1 MDTQLQFT
9 LLIVSRLRAADIP
22 YMITGSV
29 ALAVYAQ
36 PRMTRDIDVVIECKP
51 GDATRIASL
60 FKTDCYAEEAEIR
73 EAVAHRSMFNIVHNE
88 WIVKAD
94 FIVRKDDEYR
104 RLEFSRKRDARIGG
118 EVVSV
123 VSPED
128 LILSKLAWSKDSGSE
143 LQMRDVRSLL
153 AAVTPLD
160 WGYLEKWADALGVA
174 GQLAE
179 ARG

>member
-9 LLIVSRLRAADIP
+9 LLIASRLRDAGIP

-36 PRMTRDIDVVIECKP
+36 PRMTRDIDVVIECESD
-51 GDATRIASL
+51 DAPRIVDL
-60 FKTDCYAEEAEIR
+60 FKPDCYVEEAEIR
-73 EAVAHRSMFNIVHNE
+73 EAVTHASMFNVIHNE

-104 RLEFSRKRDARIGG
+104 RLEFSRRREARIGG

-128 LILSKLAWSKDSGSE
+128 LILSKLVWSRDSGSE
-143 LQMRDVRSLL
+143 LQIRDVRSLF
-153 AAVTPLD
+153 AAGIDLD
-160 WGYLEKWADALGVA
+160 WPYLEKWAAVLDVSDR
-174 GQLAE
+174 LAE
-179 ARG
+179 VRP